1 MYTVWNAS
9 KCGVFSGPYFLA
21 FGLNTERYE
30 VSLRI
35 QSGCMKIRN
44 TKNSV
49 FGHFSR
55 SDKLQKRFK
64 TKNENIAKFK
74 MRKSNFDN
82 RNRSTNWNSTVGFTK
97 SHFHNATK
105 SICTYRK
112 SWYHNNWFWYDKKA
126 KYHYRISLQNFPLSF
141 TFNKSEKKSRKT
153 NPTKQ
158 HLPYTPIQNWTMQL
172 YRVQVF
178 YWKTPSNFKCSKKNN
193 KRNLLNKS
201 FIFFCLYLVKTTNTM
216 ILEKKHWKS
225 GTLM

>member
-9 KCGVFSGPYFLA
+9 KCGVFSGPYFPA

-44 TKNSV
+44 IKNSV

-105 SICTYRK
+105 SIRTYRK
-112 SWYHNNWFWYDKKA
+112 SWYQNNWFWYDKKA
-126 KYHYRISLQNFPLSF
+126 KYHYRTFLYPLLL
-141 TFNKSEKKSRKT
+141 TNQRK
-153 NPTKQ
+153 NQ
-158 HLPYTPIQNWTMQL
+158 EEQIQPNSIYHIHQ
-172 YRVQVF
+172 
-178 YWKTPSNFKCSKKNN
+178 FKIGQCNCIEF
-193 KRNLLNKS
+193 RS
-201 FIFFCLYLVKTTNTM
+201 FIGKHFRISNAR
-216 ILEKKHWKS
+216 KKIIKEIF
-225 GTLM
+225 